1 MPPRRAIFVLLLIWS
16 FGPTPSHAQQRCPVE
31 RPTHHHRTS
40 LRTRAII
47 SALMPTIYVDLRRQR
62 QRDDDRRVARL
73 GVAPPETARPGPGR
87 IVLQNDRSA
96 RWELGAMW
104 RPLAFVRRLDD
115 LGSETVEAESP
126 PEMIRQACAAL
137 REGSGSGDAS
147 LEEAIDRELAER
159 RIDARDLLFA
169 P

>member
-1 MPPRRAIFVLLLIWS
+1 MPTRRRVTLILLVCSIW
-16 FGPTPSHAQQRCPVE
+16 PTPSHAQQRCPIE
-31 RPTHHHRTS
+31 RPAHHHRTS
-40 LRTRAII
+40 LRNRAII
-47 SALMPTIYVDLRRQR
+47 SALMPTIYLDLRQRR

-73 GVAPPETARPGPGR
+73 GVAPAETARPGPGR
-87 IVLQNDRSA
+87 LLLQEDRST

-115 LGSETVEAESP
+115 LGPTTVESESP
-126 PEMIRQACAAL
+126 PEMVRQACAAL
-137 REGSGSGDAS
+137 REGSDGGDAS

-159 RIDARDLLFA
+159 RIDARDLLFS